1 MRKSENYQET
11 GRKTIFILMEVIAP
25 LKDTENS
32 SIFTPNS
39 IIEKK
44 VAATSTMKKRCCK
57 VHIFWSALERE
68 KHE

>member
-11 GRKTIFILMEVIAP
+11 GRKTIIILMEVIAP

-44 VAATSTMKKRCCK
+44 SSSNFNNEKTM
-57 VHIFWSALERE
+57 L
-68 KHE
+68 